1 MKHHLHG
8 VDASDHAYGS
18 GGFGEWIEDA
28 FGLPAYRYTCDQR
41 RDPKAVTPVN
51 PIWRSPTDHSHQ
63 VGNDR
68 LVAVASNYGYVQ
80 VRQDEG
86 SPKYPG
92 QTFFDEK
99 IFQGDISG
107 TPFGSG
113 RNWKDF
119 LVMNMHPHAWSIYAI
134 PKLLGVKFT
143 PEGVELSPSLPK
155 EAYRFESPL
164 LGLEKMAGGYTGW
177 YAPRRAGK
185 WQITL
190 RLPDGE
196 WAQYTHLEVNGE
208 EQPLSRLVDGA
219 FVWTGE
225 STPGQPL
232 RWSIK

>member
-1 MKHHLHG
+1 MDGKIPYIG
-8 VDASDHAYGS
+8 VDIPNLAFGS
-18 GGFGEWIEDA
+18 GSFGEWIEDA

-41 RDPKAVTPVN
+41 RDPKAITPVN
-51 PIWRSPTDHSHQ
+51 LIWRSPTDHSHQ

-99 IFQGDISG
+99 ILQGELSG

-113 RNWKDF
+113 INWTDF
-119 LVMNMHPHAWSIYAI
+119 PVMDMHPHAWSIYAI

-143 PEGVELSPSLPK
+143 PEGVELSPCLPK

-164 LGLEKMAGGYTGW
+164 LRLEKNSRCVHRVVCPQPGGEMADHP
-177 YAPRRAGK
+177 ASAGP
-185 WQITL
+185 QAS
-190 RLPDGE
+190 PV
-196 WAQYTHLEVNGE
+196 H
-208 EQPLSRLVDGA
+208 P
-219 FVWTGE
+219 
-225 STPGQPL
+225 PG
-232 RWSIK
+232 S